1 MTVSTEVNQ
10 EGYTGN
16 GVTTTFGYRFRI
28 LKADNLTVTRID
40 ASGVET
46 VLLLGTDYTVTG
58 AGSYSGGNVVLN
70 SALPNGITLTIER
83 NLAIVQETDLRNQG
97 TFFAEVHEDVFDYI
111 TMILQQLRRLL
122 SLTLSRAT
130 FKSKFF
136 DAKNYPISHLGE
148 PSKPQDAT
156 TKNYVDV
163 NIQSARTDGLV
174 YTDQQ
179 VEKER
184 AQRIAADN
192 QIVQNFNDQIQKT
205 VRVTD
210 SALNPLPAI
219 ESRKNM
225 LIGFN
230 EQGNP
235 VPISDKSVIADLSFQ
250 LASNGGAGLV
260 GTLKGKTVQQ
270 MLDAV
275 QAGGFDSLDV
285 DGFHAR
291 LRQTGM
297 YDLLEVPGSP
307 KGSAGFTFGGLK
319 NKGAIVMDEH
329 ARLQGYS
336 FVNNRMVASQI
347 AYPYAHGTGAFNG
360 PFEQSLLHIPVKGAE
375 DDSLHHKMLFGYDE
389 ETQRSFA
396 AVVSPF
402 TYGEDGYPTDGFNE
416 QVSRLGF
423 YYDVGYGL
431 NHSFDHFNTTDMAAL
446 RWGLLC
452 TIKPGSTGDSG
463 KIFAAD
469 ITTGSY
475 VEYEPATY
483 SLVVN
488 GQNLIDT
495 AKGGNINRGNISQWI
510 KFVRKED
517 TSNASLT
524 MNFIPEVGM
533 VYNTSTGNV
542 DVYLKL
548 PFNSPRP
555 SITVKTLANPTYVTV
570 DWSLWGT
577 NALRTTEPGGITY
590 AITYYPV
597 NTQNY
602 VRSNGGEVLYTP
614 NIALRVKDLLT
625 QTSVYSS
632 RHAQYIEYGFSSYGN
647 YHATNKYAGAGITVT
662 KNSTGNYTVNG
673 CTLSGNRWKMKAPI
687 TWFGDRAAGIIT
699 ITATGSGSFSF
710 TLRKRAYIVD
720 TTSATPTVTEGLG
733 DFIDIPDG
741 TWVDFHVTV

>member
-1 MTVSTEVNQ
+1 MARTYNNIPVPTPTKNTVPSADIRDAVFAGAKLDEAMTSQSEYYTDRLGVYRVTYKGFEVSFNNQMAGQNNLFLVAEEVR
-10 EGYTGN
+10 E
-16 GVTTTFGYRFRI
+16 RLI
-28 LKADNLTVTRID
+28 SAAID
-40 ASGVET
+40 AQISRINDAVKNSGYKA
-46 VLLLGTDYTVTG
+46 LGQYENGPYTVTD
-58 AGSYSGGNVVLN
+58 Y
-70 SALPNGITLTIER
+70 
-83 NLAIVQETDLRNQG
+83 NQG
-97 TFFAEVHEDVFDYI
+97 IVYDGDFWKISPSVDLPYTTAG
-111 TMILQQLRRLL
+111 TT
-122 SLTLSRAT
+122 SLTWNSTDSVKFVNASDGLIRQDLASENGAALS
-130 FKSKFF
+130 
-136 DAKNYPISHLGE
+136 G
-148 PSKPQDAT
+148 T
-156 TKNYVDV
+156 TK
-163 NIQSARTDGLV
+163 G
-174 YTDQQ
+174 
-179 VEKER
+179 
-184 AQRIAADN
+184 
-192 QIVQNFNDQIQKT
+192 
-205 VRVTD
+205 
-210 SALNPLPAI
+210 
-219 ESRKNM
+219 KN
-225 LIGFN
+225 
-230 EQGNP
+230 
-235 VPISDKSVIADLSFQ
+235 
-250 LASNGGAGLV
+250 
-260 GTLKGKTVQQ
+260 VQQ

-275 QAGGFDSLDV
+275 QGGGFDSLDV

-291 LRQTGM
+291 IRQTGM

-307 KGSAGFTFGGLK
+307 KGSAGFTFGGKK
-319 NKGAIVMDEH
+319 NKGALVMDER

-347 AYPYAHGTGAFNG
+347 AYPFAHGTGYFNG

-396 AVVSPF
+396 SVVSPL
-402 TYGEDGYPTDGFNE
+402 TYGEGGFPFDGFNE

-446 RWGLLC
+446 RWGLIC

-495 AKGGNINRGNISQWI
+495 AKGGNLNRGNISQWI

-517 TSNASLT
+517 TSNAALT
-524 MNFIPEVGM
+524 MNFIPEVGI

-542 DVYLKL
+542 DVYIKL

-577 NALRTTEPGGITY
+577 NALRSTEPGGITY
-590 AITYYPV
+590 AITYYPI

-632 RHAQYIEYGFSSYGN
+632 RHAQYIEYEFSSYGN
-647 YHATNKYAGAGITVT
+647 YHATNKYAGGGITVT

-710 TLRKRAYIVD
+710 TLRKRAYIVN
-720 TTSATPTVTEGLG
+720 TTTATPTVTEGLG